1 MSAHERSIVAG
12 LRLPGRSLRR
22 RRPSLLVRW
31 RSLWKAAELDEAL
44 AAGSDPLASE
54 TLLWRADQLIEAEQ
68 RVRFAETLERIVD
81 EAARGGPQMLP
92 GPQLV
97 RRDVIR
103 DNRSLLLVL
112 AERLRGDGPQG
123 LRGLAKV
130 DLLVSYGDSALY
142 HGSSALQ
149 LKVELLEALVA
160 LDPNDGRERAQS

>member
-1 MSAHERSIVAG
+1 MSAHERSTVAG

-31 RSLWKAAELDEAL
+31 RGFWKAAELDQAL

-54 TLLWRADQLIEAEQ
+54 ALLWRAEQLVEAKL
-68 RVRFAETLERIVD
+68 RRGFAEALERIVD
-81 EAARGGPQMLP
+81 EVARGGPQMLP
-92 GPQLV
+92 GPQLI

-112 AERLRGDGPQG
+112 AERLRSDGPQA

-130 DLLVSYGDSALY
+130 DLLVSYQDSALY
-142 HGSSALQ
+142 RGPSALT
-149 LKVELLEALVA
+149 LKLELLDVLAA
-160 LDPNDGRERAQS
+160 LDPNDGRDRAQF